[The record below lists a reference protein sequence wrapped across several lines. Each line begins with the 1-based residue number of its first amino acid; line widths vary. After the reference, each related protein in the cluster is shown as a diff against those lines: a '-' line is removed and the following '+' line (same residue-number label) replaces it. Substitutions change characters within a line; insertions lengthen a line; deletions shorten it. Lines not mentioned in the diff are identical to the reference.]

1 MWEETDDPPG
11 DRQKV
16 ALWLG
21 RGYDMM
27 RAEEEEPEGAAGDGG
42 SSRGMEGG
50 MRGMRGRLGSRGL
63 PRGCAAIQAGAS
75 VGGGLGGGAV
85 SQPGLGAPR
94 LSNWSPT
101 HLRAWLPG

>member
-42 SSRGMEGG
+42 ERGEKK
-50 MRGMRGRLGSRGL
+50 RSYNLISIFTFAKYKYTTDIL
-63 PRGCAAIQAGAS
+63 KIFLTA
-75 VGGGLGGGAV
+75 
-85 SQPGLGAPR
+85 
-94 LSNWSPT
+94 
-101 HLRAWLPG
+101 